1 MVKHAEIVC
10 RQEVRQF
17 LAVPFSRYCS
27 NITECG
33 FSASAVW
40 NLLPVTQ
47 LESSALIIMA
57 LI

>member
-1 MVKHAEIVC
+1 MQKLSVGWKLGSSLLYHGY
-10 RQEVRQF
+10 
-17 LAVPFSRYCS
+17 SRYCS